1 MLDWEKESEI
11 LVGRFGTER
20 MRVAIELLSD
30 AYRSGKG
37 TKGPRLDGEVLVA
50 AYLAVR
56 FPATL
61 AANRA
66 VLRALKESLLTRG
79 VDPEFAPESL
89 LDLGSGCGAAI
100 LAAQEAWEGLREVTA
115 IEQLTAMV
123 RMGKQLLPTV
133 TWRTSALEAM
143 EDLPMHDVV
152 MFSYSLGEDPGRAA
166 AILARAWK
174 AAGSLLVVIEPG
186 TPRGFEMIDAARTQL
201 IGLGAAIAAPCS
213 AAAACPARGVDWCHF
228 AARLNRSAVHR
239 RLKGGSLGYEDEK
252 FSYVAAWRGEL
263 RAGAPRVIRHPLVHP
278 GRIEVEVCEAPLR
291 GKVMITKRSKAHFRQ
306 ARKLAWGD
314 EFVLDAA
321 ADPELS
327 TGDE

>member
-1 MLDWEKESEI
+1 MLDWEKEAEI

-20 MRVAIELLSD
+20 VRVAIESLSE

-37 TKGPRLDGEVLVA
+37 TKWPRLDGEILVA

-66 VLRALKESLLTRG
+66 VLRALRQSLQTRG
-79 VDPEFAPESL
+79 VQPEFVPESL
-89 LDLGSGCGAAI
+89 LDLGAGCGAAI
-100 LAAQEAWEGLREVTA
+100 LAAQEAWPGLRGVTA
-115 IEQLTAMV
+115 IEQIPAMV
-123 RMGKQLLPTV
+123 KMGKQLLPEV
-133 TWRTSALEAM
+133 AWRTSALEAM
-143 EDLPMHDVV
+143 EELPMHDVV
-152 MFSYSLGEDPGRAA
+152 MFSYSIGEDSGRAA

-174 AAGSLLVVIEPG
+174 AAGSLLIVIEAG
-186 TPRGFEMIDAARTQL
+186 TPRGFATIDAARTQL
-201 IGLGAAIAAPCS
+201 IGLGASIAAPCS

-239 RLKGGSLGYEDEK
+239 RLKSGSLGYEDEK

-263 RAGAPRVIRHPLVHP
+263 RTGAPRVIRHPLVQP
-278 GRIEVEVCEAPLR
+278 GRIEVELCEAPLR
-291 GKVMITKRSKAHFRQ
+291 GKVLTTKRSKGHFRQ

-314 EFVLDAA
+314 EFILDADA
-321 ADPELS
+321 GPELS
-327 TGDE
+327 AGDE